1 MSDTQTKPAAKATDG
16 MMDLFAATAVEDC
29 SQGKFAAGLKE
40 IEAKEVLRDALWI
53 RDRLN
58 GVKE

>member
-1 MSDTQTKPAAKATDG
+1 MAETETKTAVKATDG
-16 MMDLFAATAVEDC
+16 MMDLFAATAVEDS

-40 IEAKEVLRDALWI
+40 MEAKEVLRDALWI